1 MNTILAVVLICAVGT
16 TPDACNRDTA
26 LDVVSTPVP
35 TPMACAIAGQT
46 MLSRDGLLGPDRYPV
61 TRCER
66 RHG

>member
-1 MNTILAVVLICAVGT
+1 MNTLLAVVLICGIGT
-16 TPDACNRDTA
+16 APSDCTRDTA

-35 TPMACAIAGQT
+35 TPMACAMAGQT
-46 MLSRDGLLGPDRYPV
+46 MVAREKLFGPDRYPV